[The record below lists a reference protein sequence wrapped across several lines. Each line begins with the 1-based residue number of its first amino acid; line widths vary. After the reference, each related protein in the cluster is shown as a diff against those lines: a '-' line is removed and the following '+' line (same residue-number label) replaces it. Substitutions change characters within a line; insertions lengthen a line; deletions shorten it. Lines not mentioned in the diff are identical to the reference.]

1 MNVCYITETL
11 LSRKGTAVQKTG
23 LYCRPRYNNYPKM
36 KFLSSLFNNQKI
48 MKKIFLALL
57 GFAVISA
64 QAQTADEIIQKHTAA
79 MGGLDAFNAVTSV
92 KITGIVTAQGMDL
105 PITTQI
111 INGKAIRIDVEVMGQ
126 SITNVYYNGTGW
138 KINPFAGA
146 ETATEVTGTELIDFK
161 GQASIVSN
169 LMDYKNRGHLVELLA
184 PEEMD
189 GITVQKL
196 KLTSK
201 EDGRITTYYINAA
214 TYLVHKSVTKREMQG
229 QEVDIETYYSDYK
242 EFGGIKFAMSR
253 SQKAEGQVIQE
264 MNIEKVEL
272 NAAIDESIFKM

>member
-1 MNVCYITETL
+1 
-11 LSRKGTAVQKTG
+11 
-23 LYCRPRYNNYPKM
+23 M

-48 MKKIFLALL
+48 MKKFFLTLL
-57 GFAVISA
+57 GFAVIAA
-64 QAQTADEIIQKHTAA
+64 QAQTADEIIQKHIAA
-79 MGGLDAFNAVTSV
+79 MGGLDAFNSVTSV

-105 PITTQI
+105 PVTTQI
-111 INGKAIRIDVEVMGQ
+111 INGKAMRTDVEVMGQ

-161 GQASIVSN
+161 GQASLVSN
-169 LMDYKNRGHLVELLA
+169 LMDYKSRGHQVELLS

-201 EDGRITTYYINAA
+201 EDGRITTYYINDA
-214 TYLVHKSVTKREMQG
+214 TSLVHKSVTKREMQG
-229 QEVDIETYYSDYK
+229 QEFDFETYYSDYK

-253 SQKAEGQVIQE
+253 SQKVEGQVVQE
-264 MNIEKVEL
+264 MNMEKVEL